1 MKKQIASTLLALCML
16 LCLMPTAAFAEDS
29 TETPPVCSCETACT
43 AESMNADCPVCGA
56 EGALPENCARYAQ
69 PADDAAAQPVGEV
82 SDPQPETAL
91 TALSGEGVMP
101 AAGETVKEVRTADEL
116 TAAIA
121 DSTVDTV
128 KLAGDISISSSLTVT
143 RTVTLDLNGH
153 VLQMTGNDRD
163 PVIEVKKNSS
173 GVGIGNLTLIDSAPN
188 TAHKF
193 TPNAD
198 GLWVLNEENGTKTVN
213 GGVITGSKEMG
224 IWVEG
229 VHDPTLTQKPAEAYC
244 AHLIM
249 TGGNIV
255 GCTAATGGGV
265 CAGFY
270 AYFTMTGGSIRGCVA
285 RAGGGVCLTNSASFA
300 MGGSALI
307 ADCISTEGVPCGGGG
322 IGADSGALVA
332 LSGNAVIQN
341 CTAQHGGGVYLNN
354 ATLTMSENASVTGC
368 NSIAGG
374 GVSAR
379 GNAME
384 SDPPVFTMEGSSSI
398 TDCTALNGGGIFVS
412 TNGGK
417 VSLSGSAKIKNCR
430 TVERVG
436 ADFPNVTGGGVH
448 VSSGSFEMSGGS
460 IESCTAVN
468 GGDSVFVCTGGNGKF
483 TMTGGTV
490 DGSITM
496 PYTVGNEPVYMD
508 GLGTAVSPYQI
519 STADQLKLFRDIVNG
534 AGGQAPNRGACAVLT
549 NDIVLNDGTF
559 DANGNYTPTTGL
571 IGTNPEKWTPIG
583 KYTNSNDN
591 APYTGTFDGQGHS
604 IKGLYVNSASDDY
617 VGLFGCLEGAAV
629 RNLTVDGYVQGCYV
643 VSGIAGDAS
652 ANSTIENCRNN
663 CRAVS
668 EFVTGRSS
676 LYLYVGGIVGL
687 AKDTTIV
694 GCVNTGAVEARGSD
708 DMSRA
713 SKAAGIVGILNGNV
727 IVKNCYN
734 TGEINVTGDK
744 MTEGTAG
751 GIAGSKTLGGNTVSD
766 CYNLGAVTV
775 SYTGNNVEYI
785 AKVGGIMG
793 YIYFSGTTVSN
804 CYSVGTLTST
814 TGTGTS
820 YIGGV
825 VGITDGTVEN
835 CYYLDS
841 TATKAVGNDD
851 GTVDE
856 ATGPKTA
863 AEFANGDVN
872 GGVLDKLKAGR
883 NDSPWDSC
891 QYVAA
896 AGITLPVF
904 KGQGGDAHD
913 HQSNDWKS
921 NKTEHW
927 QVCTCGAVFNKA
939 QHSGGTATCT
949 QRATCAVCGAEY
961 GDALGHDF
969 TVRQYD
975 KDNHWM
981 KCSRCDEIENKGP
994 HTWDSGTITTA
1005 PTCTKA
1011 GEKTFTC
1018 TECGATKTEPIDAT
1032 GHSWKS
1038 DWTSDATHHWHECTN
1053 KNCDMTDNSG
1063 KSGYAEH
1070 SGGTATCTEK
1080 AVCTHCGQSYGE
1092 TNSANHTG
1100 KEQWTQTAT
1109 THEKK
1114 WNCCNTVSVP
1124 NENHEWADGVC
1135 SECGYVC
1142 LHEDTDKNHIC
1153 DICGKTISEH
1163 KDADNNHICDYCNK
1177 KISDH
1182 SGGTA
1187 TCIAKAVCEICKESY
1202 GSLDPNNHTDLKHID
1217 AKTATAAEEGN
1228 IEYWYCS
1235 GCKKYFSDAAAKT
1248 EITEADTVTAKLPP
1262 KITAGDGAAVT
1273 QGEKKELTFTSD
1285 ASFADFLRVELD
1297 GTALDEKN
1305 YTKREGSTIIT
1316 LNRDFVATL
1325 SAGEHTLSIVSKSG
1339 TATAKFTVKAKPT
1352 ETATPQPTVT
1362 PQPTAQPTQTAQ
1374 PQPTVQPVSPIPS
1387 TGDTA
1392 NPALWFALLIVS
1404 GFALAAIFVLRRKA
1418 NRK

>member
-1 MKKQIASTLLALCML
+1 MKKRIFSTLLSLCML
-16 LCLMPTAAFAEDS
+16 LCLMPTAAFAEES

-43 AESMNADCPVCGA
+43 AESMNTECPVCGA
-56 EGALPENCARYAQ
+56 EDALPENCARCAP
-69 PADDAAAQPVGEV
+69 PADNAAAQPEGEV
-82 SDPQPETAL
+82 SDPQPETASMG
-91 TALSGEGVMP
+91 LSGEGETP
-101 AAGETVKEVRTADEL
+101 AASGEVTDVSTADEL
-116 TAAIA
+116 TKAIA
-121 DSTVDTV
+121 NSAVKTVR
-128 KLAGDISISSSLTVT
+128 LAGNISISSSLTVT

-163 PVIEVKKNSS
+163 PVIKVKKNSS
-173 GVGIGNLTLIDSAPN
+173 GVGIGNLTLTDSAPN

-224 IWVEG
+224 IWVDG
-229 VHDPTLTQKPAEAYC
+229 GYGPPSTQKPAEADC

-285 RAGGGVCLTNSASFA
+285 TAGGGVCLTNSASFA

-341 CTAQHGGGVYLNN
+341 CTAQHGGGVYLND

-534 AGGQAPNRGACAVLT
+534 AGGQTPNRGACAVLT

-559 DANGNYTPTTGL
+559 DENGNYTTGAS
-571 IGTNPEKWTPIG
+571 GKTAEEWTPIG
-583 KYTNSNDN
+583 KYTDDGNNT
-591 APYTGTFDGQGHS
+591 PYTGTFDGKHYA
-604 IKGLYVNSASDDY
+604 IKGLYVVNLPDVA
-617 VGLFGCLEGAAV
+617 VGLFGGLKGAAV
-629 RNLTVDGYVQGCYV
+629 RNLTVDGYVQGCDF

-652 ANSTIENCRNN
+652 ANSTIENCRND
-663 CRAVS
+663 CHVVS
-668 EFVTGRSS
+668 EYGVDSGSF
-676 LYLYVGGIVGL
+676 LYAGGIVGS
-687 AKDTTIV
+687 AADTTIA
-694 GCVNTGAVEARGSD
+694 GCVNTGVVEARGSNN
-708 DMSRA
+708 SG
-713 SKAAGIVGILNGNV
+713 SVAAGIVGILYGNATV
-727 IVKNCYN
+727 INCYN

-744 MTEGTAG
+744 LREGTAG
-751 GIAGSKTLGGNTVSD
+751 GIAGKDLSAHNTVSD
-766 CYNLGAVTV
+766 CYNVGAVTV
-775 SYTGNNVEYI
+775 EYTGNSDSYI
-785 AKVGGIMG
+785 AMVGGIMG
-793 YIYFSGTTVSN
+793 KIYYSDTTVSN
-804 CYSVGTLTST
+804 CYSVGTLKST
-814 TGTGTS
+814 TGKGTS

-825 VGITDGTVEN
+825 VGITKGTVAN

-841 TATKAVGNDD
+841 TAEKAVWPDG

-863 AEFANGDVN
+863 AQLGNGT
-872 GGVLDKLKAGR
+872 VLALLINSR
-883 NDSPWDSC
+883 TDSEHPWNSQC
-891 QYVAA
+891 QYLAA
-896 AGITLPVF
+896 AGKTLPVF
-904 KGQGGDAHD
+904 KTQTGDEHTHD
-913 HQSNDWKS
+913 QSSPWKS
-921 NKTEHW
+921 NETEHW
-927 QVCTCGAVFNKA
+927 QVCACGAVFNKA
-939 QHSGGTATCT
+939 NHSGGTATCT

-961 GDALGHDF
+961 GDVLGHDF
-969 TVRQYD
+969 TTNWTHD
-975 KDNHWM
+975 DNEHW
-981 KCSRCDEIENKGP
+981 KQCSRCDAKDDIGP
-994 HTWDSGTITTA
+994 HTWDNGTITTA

-1011 GEKTFTC
+1011 GETTYTC
-1018 TECGATKTEPIDAT
+1018 TVCHATKTDSINAT

-1038 DWTSDATHHWHECTN
+1038 DWTSDATHHWHE
-1053 KNCDMTDNSG
+1053 
-1063 KSGYAEH
+1063 
-1070 SGGTATCTEK
+1070 
-1080 AVCTHCGQSYGE
+1080 
-1092 TNSANHTG
+1092 
-1100 KEQWTQTAT
+1100 
-1109 THEKK
+1109 
-1114 WNCCNTVSVP
+1114 
-1124 NENHEWADGVC
+1124 
-1135 SECGYVC
+1135 
-1142 LHEDTDKNHIC
+1142 
-1153 DICGKTISEH
+1153 
-1163 KDADNNHICDYCNK
+1163 
-1177 KISDH
+1177 
-1182 SGGTA
+1182 
-1187 TCIAKAVCEICKESY
+1187 
-1202 GSLDPNNHTDLKHID
+1202 
-1217 AKTATAAEEGN
+1217 
-1228 IEYWYCS
+1228 
-1235 GCKKYFSDAAAKT
+1235 
-1248 EITEADTVTAKLPP
+1248 
-1262 KITAGDGAAVT
+1262 
-1273 QGEKKELTFTSD
+1273 
-1285 ASFADFLRVELD
+1285 
-1297 GTALDEKN
+1297 
-1305 YTKREGSTIIT
+1305 
-1316 LNRDFVATL
+1316 
-1325 SAGEHTLSIVSKSG
+1325 
-1339 TATAKFTVKAKPT
+1339 
-1352 ETATPQPTVT
+1352 
-1362 PQPTAQPTQTAQ
+1362 
-1374 PQPTVQPVSPIPS
+1374 
-1387 TGDTA
+1387 
-1392 NPALWFALLIVS
+1392 
-1404 GFALAAIFVLRRKA
+1404 
-1418 NRK
+1418 